1 MMNTEQ
7 EQNTVKPSSKGRR
20 EPKIDYGRLVRDV
33 KKHKRLYFIGL
44 PVTFLLAAVIS
55 LGIPNYYK
63 CSVELAPELSAARR
77 ASALSSLVSS
87 LGMMNLSSN
96 QNGGDAILPN
106 FYPQLINS
114 VSFRASL
121 FPVKIHRNKQDSLMT
136 YYDYLQLGQQKPWWT
151 SAKDALL
158 SLFKSD
164 ESDHSEGVNPFQLTK
179 EQAGI
184 AKEIGKKVMCDVDV
198 KTMVIN
204 ITVIDQ
210 DPLIAATMADSVQQ
224 RLQDFITDYR
234 TSKARIDVEYYKA
247 LSEQAK
253 ERYEKA
259 LGEYAAFSDANQK
272 IFLESVRSQQSKLAN
287 EVEMELRAYT
297 QIVAQLQAAEAKLQ
311 EETPAFTTLQAATV
325 PVEKEGP
332 SRARNC
338 LMFAALAAIV
348 FTLYAFYKEDDL
360 APLILGINKRK
371 KDAV

>member
-1 MMNTEQ
+1 MNTEQ
-7 EQNTVKPSSKGRR
+7 EQNTVKPSPKGRK
-20 EPKIDYGRLVRDV
+20 EPLIDYGRLAHDI
-33 KKHKRLYFIGL
+33 KKHKRLYIIGL
-44 PVTFLLAAVIS
+44 PVAFLIAAFYS
-55 LGIPNYYK
+55 LSIPNYYK
-63 CSVELAPELSAARR
+63 CTVELAPELSAARR

-287 EVEMELRAYT
+287 EM
-297 QIVAQLQAAEAKLQ
+297 
-311 EETPAFTTLQAATV
+311 
-325 PVEKEGP
+325 
-332 SRARNC
+332 
-338 LMFAALAAIV
+338 
-348 FTLYAFYKEDDL
+348 
-360 APLILGINKRK
+360 
-371 KDAV
+371 